1 MRTPSPSVSGK
12 EEAADGGDT
21 HLPPM
26 TRKERNHKKR
36 QRKKEARMAKRK
48 REQQQEEE
56 EARARAL
63 SRAASDGQVDG
74 GEEGRMSSRMS
85 SQMSSLMTYAGGATV
100 SSADQPVR
108 AATVATAAAR
118 TTAKSVT
125 AVLAEPN
132 VDDGREPESYD
143 YGVVKGKPKGNL
155 FVHGNYDR
163 YYGYRLPGATNRDAV
178 SGDKDGQDAQG
189 DKRGTEGEDEDE
201 DPRIGLLEK
210 GWFHKKRCLDVG
222 CNEGVMTLGLVKKF
236 KTETMMAID
245 LDESLIKRA
254 CVNLRKARSA
264 AAAEH
269 AASQQAQQHPKRRK
283 LAKQTMKSLSQTWFV
298 HGNVLASKVEPNSFD
313 CITALS
319 VTKWIH
325 LHSGDGGIRYFF
337 SKVCDLLAPGGK
349 FICEPQGWRSYKSA
363 VAKVKRGGA
372 GAVADTSYF
381 GRLHELTLRPEDF
394 ADVLANEF
402 GLRLSRELRVAGGSE
417 GKKKKKRGFEDRT
430 MYLFVKTR

>member
-1 MRTPSPSVSGK
+1 MRTPSPPVSGK
-12 EEAADGGDT
+12 EADGGDT

-26 TRKERNHKKR
+26 KRKERNHKKR
-36 QRKKEARMAKRK
+36 QRKKQARMAKRK
-48 REQQQEEE
+48 LEQQQQEEE
-56 EARARAL
+56 ARAL

-74 GEEGRMSSRMS
+74 GEEGRMSS
-85 SQMSSLMTYAGGATV
+85 QMSSRMTYAGGLTV

-108 AATVATAAAR
+108 AATVATAAR

-125 AVLAEPN
+125 AELN
-132 VDDGREPESYD
+132 VDDGKEPESYD
-143 YGVVKGKPKGNL
+143 YGVVKGKPKDNL
-155 FVHGNYDR
+155 FVHGNYNR

-178 SGDKDGQDAQG
+178 SG

-245 LDESLIKRA
+245 LDESLVKRA

-337 SKVCDLLAPGGK
+337 SKVRDLLAPGGK
-349 FICEPQGWRSYKSA
+349 FICEPQEWRSYKSA

-417 GKKKKKRGFEDRT
+417 GKKKKRGFEDRT